1 MKKILFVICIGLLII
16 FTSVTKNS
24 SKQLETKIHDIEE
37 NIRLLENKRQL
48 LKLEYDFLSSPQ
60 KLSDFNETYFK
71 NELKKI
77 ELNKLNKISNIKD
90 NLFKN
95 NDQ

>member
-95 NDQ
+95 NDH

>member
-37 NIRLLENKRQL
+37 NIRLLENRRQL

-77 ELNKLNKISNIKD
+77 ELNKLNKFTNIKD

>member
-60 KLSDFNETYFK
+60 KLSDFNEKYFK

-90 NLFKN
+90 NFFKN

>member
-24 SKQLETKIHDIEE
+24 SKQLETNIHDIEE

>member
-60 KLSDFNETYFK
+60 KLSE
-71 NELKKI
+71 
-77 ELNKLNKISNIKD
+77 
-90 NLFKN
+90 
-95 NDQ
+95 

>member
-90 NLFKN
+90 NFFKN

>member
-24 SKQLETKIHDIEE
+24 SKQLETKFHDIEE

>member
-48 LKLEYDFLSSPQ
+48 LKLEFDFLSSPQ

-90 NLFKN
+90 NFFKN
-95 NDQ
+95 NDK

>member
-90 NLFKN
+90 TKK
-95 NDQ
+95 

>member
-37 NIRLLENKRQL
+37 NIRLLENRRQL